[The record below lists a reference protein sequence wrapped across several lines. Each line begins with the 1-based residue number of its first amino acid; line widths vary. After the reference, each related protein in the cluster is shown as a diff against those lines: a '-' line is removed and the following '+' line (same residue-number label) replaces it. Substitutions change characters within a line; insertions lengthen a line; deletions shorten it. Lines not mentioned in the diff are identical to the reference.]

1 MSRAKAFWLGL
12 GCTLAVLLPI
22 YLAVAAV
29 IFTRSAPDTV
39 QSGVPIAQPTLGVEK
54 NFLLMTG
61 PEQPETFVLL
71 RFDALEGNLCSV
83 AIPGETVVLVNGR
96 PATLADAACIV
107 LAEDAALD
115 ETARKK
121 AEQQDIM
128 VLATEEPVF
137 EAALWVWQQMQG
149 EGHGA

>member
-29 IFTRSAPDTV
+29 IFTRSAPADTV
-39 QSGVPIAQPTLGVEK
+39 QSGVPIAQPTLGDEK

-96 PATLADAACIV
+96 PNRR
-107 LAEDAALD
+107 
-115 ETARKK
+115 ARPRPRR
-121 AEQQDIM
+121 
-128 VLATEEPVF
+128 L
-137 EAALWVWQQMQG
+137 
-149 EGHGA
+149 